1 MSSVGF
7 GALKA
12 LVTQD
17 IPFSELIEHGLD
29 EHFFEG
35 AEKQAYLFIKN
46 FRYRHDKYP
55 EIRTIEA
62 EIGKDGIFDN
72 LPIEP
77 VEHWAGELRE
87 RKQFWLLNQLQKEIS
102 QNLHSNKVDDT
113 VQKLSYY
120 YDLIN
125 QTQVGFSLHDLK
137 EEQQKVI
144 DRHNEVQLNP
154 GISGIPFGFPALDEL
169 TYGNQIGDFNTVVG
183 ITGACKSYV
192 CLKSVLSAY
201 LQGYNVIFISP
212 EMPSEQIARRLLA
225 LQANLKEKDIRKG
238 KLSYYAIQKA
248 MNTIAKPV
256 IVDNKEQDNYF
267 KILPSGLYSDVNS
280 IISVCSEYKPDF
292 LCIDGFYLLNN
303 SKIRTNSAWRE
314 DESVIFALK
323 NFSIHSKI
331 PILASTQYNRSKP
344 GKLEGARSSQSVEQ
358 ISSNFF
364 SLEFENQEDRDTMRP
379 IQTRLLKVKKS
390 RDGDSAIIR
399 LKLNFNK
406 MTIEQDAVLSGYEP
420 QEEPEYQ
427 DDKYMEEI

>member
-7 GALKA
+7 GVLKA

-46 FRYRHDKYP
+46 FRYRHNKYP

-72 LPIEP
+72 LPVEP

-125 QTQVGFSLHDLK
+125 QTQIGFSLHDLK

-169 TYGNQIGDFNTVVG
+169 TYGNQPGDLNLLAGV
-183 ITGACKSYV
+183 TGACKSYFI
-192 CLKSVLSAY
+192 LRTALSAAEA
-201 LQGYNVIFISP
+201 GANVIFISP
-212 EMPSEQIARRLLA
+212 EMPLQQIGRRLLA
-225 LQANLKEKDIRKG
+225 MQANLKDSDIRKG
-238 KLSYYAIQKA
+238 KLSYYAVQKA
-248 MNTIAKPV
+248 KNIIGQPINIEGKG
-256 IVDNKEQDNYF
+256 NYF
-267 KILPSGLYSDVNS
+267 KILPSGLYSDVNNIVS
-280 IISVCSEYKPDF
+280 ICSEYKPDI
-292 LCIDGFYLLNN
+292 LLIDGIYFLKNY
-303 SKIRTNSAWRE
+303 KIRSNSAWKE
-314 DESVIFALK
+314 DESVYFTIK
-323 NFSIHSKI
+323 NFTLHANI
-331 PILASTQYNRSKP
+331 PTFATTQYNRTKP
-344 GKLEGARSSQSVEQ
+344 GKLEGTRGTQGAEQ
-358 ISSNFF
+358 ISSNFL

-379 IQTRLLKVKKS
+379 IQTRLLKVKKG
-390 RDGDSAIIR
+390 RDGDSVIIR
-399 LKLNFNK
+399 IKLNFNK
-406 MTIEQDAVLSGYEP
+406 TTINQDAVLSGYSY
-420 QEEPEYQ
+420 QEDTKDVYQ